1 MKRIIFFL
9 LIAICSIATFAQK
22 GSWYIGGQVG
32 FNSGTTKE
40 TNVADI
46 KKTSWSLAPEVGTF
60 LSNELQLG
68 FALNLYGST
77 EEQESDKITINSFA
91 PVLYLRNFYK
101 ISDQFSVFAGIV
113 GSYSTGTQKNSNA
126 EGSVD
131 YKLSG
136 YSANLSLGAAFAV
149 SSKFTAVA
157 QYGLLGY
164 TSQTTKNGDNETTDS
179 NFGININSLGPVFNV
194 GLYYTLN

>member
-1 MKRIIFFL
+1 MKKIFFV
-9 LIAICSIATFAQK
+9 LILAACTLATYAQK

-32 FNSGTTKE
+32 FNSGTTEE
-40 TNVADI
+40 TEQADV
-46 KKTSWSLAPEVGTF
+46 KTTSWSLAPEVGTF
-60 LSNELQLG
+60 LSDNLQLG

-77 EEQESDKITINSFA
+77 EEQESDKITTSSFA

-101 ISDQFSVFAGIV
+101 VSDLFSVFAGIV
-113 GSYSTGTQKNSNA
+113 GSYSTGTQEYTST
-126 EGSVD
+126 EGSVE
-131 YKLSG
+131 YTLTG
-136 YSANLSLGAAFAV
+136 YSANISLGAAFAV

-164 TSQTTKNGDNETTDS
+164 SSQTVEMGDTETTDT

-194 GLYYTLN
+194 GLYYTL